1 MIEIG
6 STDFLLNVPTLPEKD
21 FELYSS
27 KLFDQWAENL
37 ENALS
42 LTDYSIALEIE
53 EGSISGRAKI
63 AAAAG
68 AIYIGVANYG
78 GFISG
83 LQTIRSQISYVN
95 NLLVENAQKP
105 FDCSKKNVTIR
116 NRGGALSRLQSL
128 FRKVQKGTLT
138 ADEAMHHAME
148 IFGEEADDIPGLVD
162 QLKNE
167 FENAPKYPEQLSL
180 IDSDNDECGTDIE
193 PPTKKPSKKRV
204 PQPTPASQQFRIEI
218 WRESKKGKKR
228 VKVSKK

>member
-6 STDFLLNVPTLPEKD
+6 STDFLLKVPSLPEKE

-27 KLFDQWAENL
+27 KLFDRWAENL
-37 ENALS
+37 EKSLS
-42 LTDYSIALEIE
+42 LTDYSIVLEIE

-63 AAAAG
+63 AAVAG

-95 NLLVENAQKP
+95 NLLVENAQQP

-116 NRGGALSRLQSL
+116 NRGGALSRLQFL
-128 FRKVQKGTLT
+128 FHKVQKGTLT

-148 IFGEEADDIPGLVD
+148 IFGEEADDIPGLVE
-162 QLKNE
+162 QLKKE
-167 FENAPKYPEQLSL
+167 FEGAPKYPEQLSL
-180 IDSDNDECGTDIE
+180 IESEYDECETNIE
-193 PPTKKPSKKRV
+193 LSTKKPSKKRV
-204 PQPTPASQQFRIEI
+204 PQPVPASQQFRIEI
-218 WRESKKGKKR
+218 WRESKNGKKR
-228 VKVSKK
+228 VKVTKK